1 MPGSTAAFE
10 EAKLTPMEN
19 RFRHAA
25 DFSRFS
31 DPDVAIG
38 FRVPDWVGVV
48 KMRDI
53 ELTGRETPDA
63 PKGVEEILNGTCEG
77 GESLEKGG
85 GTFLMGENGVNAE
98 DALRQFKEREGIADD
113 VSEEEEYAADPV
125 PPSAN
130 EEIPVEI
137 PVEEDIINN
146 SNNNIA
152 NNNTVETIYSADGN
166 FDAPNIPPKLKPLS
180 ERRVEASL
188 PVCYSDLIII
198 FLKAT
203 YFKESNKNKNKTKQ
217 QYELPHSTV
226 STAKL
231 ESYCKKLPTLKCRVC
246 YLFPIS
252 SILKSLKVKN
262 INKNRRNL
270 QTYTQVLRSH
280 LINAQQ

>member
-31 DPDVAIG
+31 DPNVAIG

-130 EEIPVEI
+130 EEIPIESEEEFPMI
-137 PVEEDIINN
+137 SLPAATSQQQPSEDEFQQVEEIGEAT
-146 SNNNIA
+146 SS
-152 NNNTVETIYSADGN
+152 EQSS
-166 FDAPNIPPKLKPLS
+166 PKKTPTAAIQNLIKEVKFCDPGLLGLPD
-180 ERRVEASL
+180 EA
-188 PVCYSDLIII
+188 
-198 FLKAT
+198 K
-203 YFKESNKNKNKTKQ
+203 KE
-217 QYELPHSTV
+217 YEV
-226 STAKL
+226 
-231 ESYCKKLPTLKCRVC
+231 
-246 YLFPIS
+246 
-252 SILKSLKVKN
+252 
-262 INKNRRNL
+262 
-270 QTYTQVLRSH
+270 
-280 LINAQQ
+280 